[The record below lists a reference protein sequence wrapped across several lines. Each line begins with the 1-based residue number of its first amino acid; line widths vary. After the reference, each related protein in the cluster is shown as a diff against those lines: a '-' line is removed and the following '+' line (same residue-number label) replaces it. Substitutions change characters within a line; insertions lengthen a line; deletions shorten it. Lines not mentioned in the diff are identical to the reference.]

1 MKLMRLSVL
10 LFVCCLLIVPE
21 ARPAGAT
28 DLVFPTPLESYGDDG
43 VASIA
48 DKLVG
53 RAKMAPFNIIATL
66 IFLAAIV
73 HTFMAPVFVRLAHR
87 YEEEH
92 RARVR
97 DRAIHDGD
105 STREP
110 VSFRA
115 TMFHFLGEVEAIF
128 GIWLLPLFAAILFYY
143 DWNHVAHLVQNV
155 HYIEPIFVVVIMA
168 LASTK
173 PVIRFSE
180 TITQWAAGLVGGSV
194 AAWWFV
200 ILTLLPL
207 LGSFITEP
215 AAMTIAALLL
225 SGRVYSLEPSNRLKY
240 ATLGAL
246 FVAVS
251 VGGTLTHFA
260 APPVL
265 MVAARWELTTPAMMM
280 HVGWK
285 AVVAI
290 MVTNGL
296 LYLCFRKELAALQ
309 VKAVRLASRQSGML
323 KEPIP
328 GWIILVHLLFLAWT
342 VFTLH
347 VTPLVVGGF
356 LFFLAF
362 SKATEHHQYQ
372 LSLRGPV
379 LVGFFLAGL
388 VTHGAF
394 QGWWIQPVLS
404 GLGQTPL
411 FLGSTLL
418 TAFNDNAAITYL
430 ASLVPAFDA
439 SSGSDPRALAMQYAV
454 LTGAVTGGGLT
465 VIANAPNPAGQ
476 SVLNKHFE
484 GGIHPLGLLA
494 GAIIPTVIVALFY
507 QFAPSF

>member
-1 MKLMRLSVL
+1 MAAPDARAAEAEKLQ
-10 LFVCCLLIVPE
+10 
-21 ARPAGAT
+21 
-28 DLVFPTPLESYGDDG
+28 FPRPLESYQDG
-43 VASIA
+43 AIDSIGA
-48 DKLVG
+48 QLVG
-53 RAKMAPFNIIATL
+53 RAKADPFNVIASV

-73 HTFMAPVFVRLAHR
+73 HTFMAPFFVRLAHR

-92 RARVR
+92 RSRVR

-110 VSFRA
+110 VSFKA
-115 TMFHFLGEVEAIF
+115 TLCHFLGEVEAIF

-143 DWNHVAHLVQNV
+143 DWNHVAHLVQHV

-180 TITQWAAGLVGGSV
+180 TIAQWAAGLIGGSV

-225 SGRVYSLEPSNRLKY
+225 SGRVYSLGPSNRLKY

-265 MVAARWELTTPAMMM
+265 MVASRWELTTPAMMM

-290 MVTNGL
+290 VVTNGL
-296 LYLCFRKELAALQ
+296 LYLCFRKELASLQ
-309 VKAVRLASRQSGML
+309 EKAVGLASRQSAML

-347 VTPLVVGGF
+347 ITPLVVGGF

-411 FLGSTLL
+411 FVGSTLL

-439 SSGSDPRALAMQYAV
+439 SSGANPHALVLQYAV

-476 SVLNKHFE
+476 SILNKHFE
-484 GGIHPLGLLA
+484 DGIRPLGLLA

-507 QFAPSF
+507 QITPSF